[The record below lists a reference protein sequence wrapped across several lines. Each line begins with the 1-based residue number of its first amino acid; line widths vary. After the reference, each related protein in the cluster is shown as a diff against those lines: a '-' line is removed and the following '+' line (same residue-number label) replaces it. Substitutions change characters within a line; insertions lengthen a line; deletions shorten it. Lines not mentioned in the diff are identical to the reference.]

1 MSIDHSDTTSSDDKE
16 SLENVN
22 NVVLTGDI
30 GDEEDAF
37 LVLLDGDSSSANI
50 EDEDN
55 STVIDDSG
63 GEETSG
69 QLTLL
74 QLALELSTVLEVD
87 SSQESSEGIDDDTS
101 TLDSSSSEENIELD
115 SSSWEIVELLSDDG
129 TLASD
134 ITHEWEFLEDVEVDD
149 DDLSSLDISLESTEV
164 ETVSDGSTLA
174 SEITLDLESLDN
186 VEDILEGFNV
196 ENE

>member
-1 MSIDHSDTTSSDDKE
+1 M
-16 SLENVN
+16 
-22 NVVLTGDI
+22 
-30 GDEEDAF
+30 
-37 LVLLDGDSSSANI
+37 
-50 EDEDN
+50 
-55 STVIDDSG
+55 
-63 GEETSG
+63 
-69 QLTLL
+69 
-74 QLALELSTVLEVD
+74 
-87 SSQESSEGIDDDTS
+87 
-101 TLDSSSSEENIELD
+101 DSSSSEENIELD

-134 ITHEWEFLEDVEVDD
+134 ITHEWEFLEDIEVDD

-174 SEITLDLESLDN
+174 YSEITLDLESLDN

>member
-74 QLALELSTVLEVD
+74 QLMNWKECH
-87 SSQESSEGIDDDTS
+87 GI
-101 TLDSSSSEENIELD
+101 IA
-115 SSSWEIVELLSDDG
+115 G
-129 TLASD
+129 R
-134 ITHEWEFLEDVEVDD
+134 
-149 DDLSSLDISLESTEV
+149 
-164 ETVSDGSTLA
+164 
-174 SEITLDLESLDN
+174 
-186 VEDILEGFNV
+186 
-196 ENE
+196 

>member
-74 QLALELSTVLEVD
+74 QLMNWKECH
-87 SSQESSEGIDDDTS
+87 GI
-101 TLDSSSSEENIELD
+101 IER
-115 SSSWEIVELLSDDG
+115 
-129 TLASD
+129 
-134 ITHEWEFLEDVEVDD
+134 
-149 DDLSSLDISLESTEV
+149 
-164 ETVSDGSTLA
+164 
-174 SEITLDLESLDN
+174 
-186 VEDILEGFNV
+186 
-196 ENE
+196 

>member
-87 SSQESSEGIDDDTS
+87 SSQESSEGIDDDIS
-101 TLDSSSSEENIELD
+101 TLDSSSSEENI
-115 SSSWEIVELLSDDG
+115 IQVHGRLLSYYQMMV
-129 TLASD
+129 L
-134 ITHEWEFLEDVEVDD
+134 
-149 DDLSSLDISLESTEV
+149 
-164 ETVSDGSTLA
+164 
-174 SEITLDLESLDN
+174 
-186 VEDILEGFNV
+186 
-196 ENE
+196 

>member
-1 MSIDHSDTTSSDDKE
+1 MSIDHSGTTSSDDKE

-174 SEITLDLESLDN
+174 SEITLGLESLDN

>member
-74 QLALELSTVLEVD
+74 QLALELSTVL
-87 SSQESSEGIDDDTS
+87 
-101 TLDSSSSEENIELD
+101 
-115 SSSWEIVELLSDDG
+115 
-129 TLASD
+129 
-134 ITHEWEFLEDVEVDD
+134 
-149 DDLSSLDISLESTEV
+149 
-164 ETVSDGSTLA
+164 
-174 SEITLDLESLDN
+174 
-186 VEDILEGFNV
+186 
-196 ENE
+196 

>member
-74 QLALELSTVLEVD
+74 QLALELSTYNTVD
-87 SSQESSEGIDDDTS
+87 NSS
-101 TLDSSSSEENIELD
+101 
-115 SSSWEIVELLSDDG
+115 
-129 TLASD
+129 AR
-134 ITHEWEFLEDVEVDD
+134 
-149 DDLSSLDISLESTEV
+149 
-164 ETVSDGSTLA
+164 
-174 SEITLDLESLDN
+174 
-186 VEDILEGFNV
+186 
-196 ENE
+196 